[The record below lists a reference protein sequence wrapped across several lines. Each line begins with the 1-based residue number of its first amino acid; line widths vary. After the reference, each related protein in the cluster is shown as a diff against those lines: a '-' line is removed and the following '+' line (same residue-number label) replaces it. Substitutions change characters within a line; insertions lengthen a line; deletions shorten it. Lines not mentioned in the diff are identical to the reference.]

1 MASLLLL
8 VFLLALLISPSQA
21 DTAICTSQTFK
32 NKLYANCTD
41 LPSLSSYLH
50 WAYNA
55 SNSSLAVAF
64 VFVAY
69 AKFDSW
75 IAWAINPTGTKM
87 IGAQALIAYIHE
99 DGTPVLKTYNIT
111 SYSSIVPGKLSFD
124 VWDMSTEYTDFNSAF
139 TIFATVKVPEK
150 AETVNQVWQVGPGFS
165 KTTGMIE
172 KHDFA
177 TENLVSYGPLS
188 LVANIRDSTSPVSS
202 PPSPGSSPPSPG
214 SSSLSRDWIIGI
226 SVGISMT
233 ILVIVSIIYISRKR
247 ILVFFKKDEKDE
259 LDVEAFIRNYGLLT
273 PKRYRYS
280 KLQKMTNSFKDQ
292 IGKGGFG
299 TVYKGK
305 LTDDNDLLVAVKVLR
320 ELEGSGEDFI
330 NEVASIGRSSHV
342 NIVTLVGFCYE
353 RAKRALIYE
362 YMPNGSLDKF
372 IRKQGSSSAD
382 CSFDYWKTLS
392 KIAVGIARGLE
403 YLHRG
408 CNTRILHFDIKPQNI
423 LLDNDLCPKISDFGL
438 AKLCKTKESIITHP
452 GIRGT
457 AGYMA
462 PEVYSRNFG
471 GVSHKSDVYS
481 YGMLVLE
488 MVGARR
494 NLYSQVSE
502 SHTSEEFPH
511 YIYKDLEL
519 LDSDENIYGATS
531 EEEKEIARKMIIVSL
546 GCIQTIPSDRPSM
559 HKVLEMLEGPLQSLS
574 VPPKPLFISTA
585 RYVAEAS
592 VTTSEPSESGQG
604 NQF

>member
-1 MASLLLL
+1 MTSF
-8 VFLLALLISPSQA
+8 FLIFRLALLMSPSQVA
-21 DTAICTSQTFK
+21 TATCASQFTT
-32 NKLYANCTD
+32 NNLYAYCTD
-41 LPSLSSYLH
+41 LPTLSYYLR
-50 WAYNA
+50 WTYYAFD
-55 SNSSLAVAF
+55 SSLANF
-64 VFVAY
+64 FTSS
-69 AKFDSW
+69 SW
-75 IAWAINPTGTKM
+75 IAYAINPPRHQNGLHPGQRHPEPSRPTTALFSNGTL
-87 IGAQALIAYIHE
+87 Q
-99 DGTPVLKTYNIT
+99 
-111 SYSSIVPGKLSFD
+111 
-124 VWDMSTEYTDFNSAF
+124 
-139 TIFATVKVPEK
+139 IFATVKVPEK
-150 AETVNQVWQVGPGFS
+150 ADTVNQVWQVGPGIN
-165 KTTGMIE
+165 KTTGLLE
-172 KHDFA
+172 KHELLP
-177 TENLVSYGPLS
+177 TNLAAYGPLS
-188 LVANIRDSTSPVSS
+188 LVPTGTINTR
-202 PPSPGSSPPSPG
+202 GSSPPSPG
-214 SSSLSRDWIIGI
+214 SSSLLRDWMIGM
-226 SVGISMT
+226 SVGISMI
-233 ILVIVSIIYISRKR
+233 ILVIVSSRYISRKR
-247 ILVFFKKDEKDE
+247 ILFFFKKDEKAE
-259 LDVEAFIRNYGLLT
+259 LDVEALIRNYGSLT

-280 KLQKMTNSFKDQ
+280 DLHKITNSFKDQ

-305 LTDDNDLLVAVKVLR
+305 LADDDDLLVAVKVLR
-320 ELEGSGEDFI
+320 ELEGGGEDFI
-330 NEVASIGRSSHV
+330 NEVVSIGRSSHV
-342 NIVTLVGFCYE
+342 NVVTLVGFCYE
-353 RAKRALIYE
+353 RDKRALIYE

-382 CSFDYWKTLS
+382 CSLDYWKTLS

-502 SHTSEEFPH
+502 PHTSEEFPH

-531 EEEKEIARKMIIVSL
+531 EEEKEIARKMIIVGL
-546 GCIQTIPSDRPSM
+546 GCIQPIPSDRPSM